1 MARSAKPAARAD
13 DAAIEAL
20 SIAVLKG
27 IGPKLEQKLTDLGLR
42 TVQDVVFHLPHRYQ
56 DRTRLTPLGALRP
69 GTEALVAARVE
80 LADVVHRG
88 RRALVC
94 RLADGTG
101 RLHLRFFHFNAAQQE
116 QLARGRLLRCFGQ
129 VRYGPAGL
137 EMAHPEYAALP
148 DDAVPE
154 PEAHL
159 TPVYPATAG
168 VYSGTLRKIAH
179 QALDR
184 YGDRLI
190 ELLPDEVLTSLKL
203 PTLVQALAR
212 VHRPPPGAD
221 TEALL
226 SGRDPAQQRLA
237 FEELLAYYLSLKR
250 VRERLRAGRAPA
262 LVGDGVLAAR
272 LRARLP
278 FALTRAQQR
287 VLADIARDLAQPQP
301 MQRLVQGD
309 VGSGKTIVAAAA
321 ALIAVEAGY
330 QAGFMAPTELLAEQH
345 LKNLTDWLAPL
356 GVHVVGIT
364 GRVTG
369 RARTHALQ
377 AIGDGSAAVVVG
389 THALFQDEVA
399 FAALGLIVVDEQH
412 RFGVQQRL
420 ALRAK
425 GERSGAIPHQLIMSA
440 TPIPRTL
447 AQSLY
452 ADLDV
457 SVIDELPAGRQPID
471 TVAVPAS
478 RRAEVVARV
487 HQACGAGRQAYW
499 VCPLIEASD
508 TLDLETATQTAPA
521 LTEALPDLTVALIHG
536 RARPAEKERTMA
548 AFQRGEVHVL
558 VATTVIEV
566 GVDVPNASLMII
578 ENAERL
584 GLSQL
589 HQLRGRVGRGAVQSS
604 CVLLYQAPLSEI
616 ARQRL
621 ATLRA
626 TNDGFEIA
634 QRDLEMRGP
643 GELLGTRQTGE
654 AAFHIADIV
663 RDRALLPRVQ
673 HAAERLLTG
682 YPDRVEPIIR
692 RWLRQRDDY
701 GAV

>member
-1 MARSAKPAARAD
+1 MVERDVAATPVTA
-13 DAAIEAL
+13 
-20 SIAVLKG
+20 LKG
-27 IGPKLEQKLTDLGLR
+27 VAERLAQKLAPLGLR
-42 TVQDVVFHLPHRYQ
+42 TVQDVLFHLPLRYQ
-56 DRTRLTPLGALRP
+56 DRTRLTPLGALAP
-69 GTEALVAARVE
+69 GQEALVAARVE
-80 LADVVHRG
+80 LSDVVFRG

-94 RLADGTG
+94 RLGDGTG
-101 RLHLRFFHFNAAQQE
+101 RLHLRFFHFGTTQQQ
-116 QLARGRLLRCFGQ
+116 QLARGRLVRCFGQ
-129 VRYGPAGL
+129 VRFGPAGL
-137 EMAHPEYAALP
+137 EMAHPEYTVLA
-148 DDAVPE
+148 DDATPE

-168 VYSGTLRKIAH
+168 VYQGTLRKLAH

-184 YGDRLI
+184 YSQYLT
-190 ELLPDEVLTSLKL
+190 ELLPDDVLAELQLPSLRD
-203 PTLVQALAR
+203 ALER
-212 VHRPPPGAD
+212 VHRPPPGSD
-221 TEALL
+221 VDALL
-226 SGRDPAQQRLA
+226 SGRDPAQQRLS

-250 VRERLRAGRAPA
+250 VRERLRAERAPVFGA
-262 LVGDGVLAAR
+262 RGELVDKL
-272 LRARLP
+272 LARLP
-278 FALTRAQQR
+278 FALTGAQRR
-287 VLADIARDLAQPQP
+287 VLDEIARDLTQPQP

-321 ALIAVEAGY
+321 ALLAVESGF
-330 QAGFMAPTELLAEQH
+330 QAAFMAPTELLAEQH
-345 LKNLTDWLAPL
+345 LKNLSDWLAPL
-356 GVHVVGIT
+356 DLDVVGLSS
-364 GRVTG
+364 RVTG
-369 RARTHALQ
+369 RARTQVLQ
-377 AIGDGSAAVVVG
+377 ATASGSAAVVVG
-389 THALFQDEVA
+389 THALFQDDVA
-399 FAALGLIVVDEQH
+399 FARLGLIVVDEQH

-425 GERSGAIPHQLIMSA
+425 GEHTGVVPHQLIMSA

-447 AQSLY
+447 AQSVY

-471 TVAVPAS
+471 TVAVPAT

-487 HQACGAGRQAYW
+487 HQACVAGRQAYW
-499 VCPLIEASD
+499 VCPLIEESD
-508 TLDLETATQTAPA
+508 TLDLETATRTVQQLA
-521 LTEALPDLTVALIHG
+521 EALPDLKVSLVHG
-536 RARPAEKERTMA
+536 RLRPAEKERTMA
-548 AFQRGEVHVL
+548 AFKRGEVQLL

-604 CVLLYQAPLSEI
+604 CVLLYQAPLTEV
-616 ARQRL
+616 ARERL
-621 ATLRA
+621 AALRA
-626 TNDGFEIA
+626 SNDGFEIA

-673 HAAERLLTG
+673 HTAERLLAQH
-682 YPDRVEPIIR
+682 PERVERVIR
-692 RWLRQRDDY
+692 RWMGAREEY